1 MPTLVD
7 TLARKAPQYRAVC
20 LLHVG
25 EAGIVRVRL
34 LPDPLLPVSAT
45 GTTSAANPTNPPM
58 RYLPVQALHPA
69 LVRQAVRLLLQG
81 GRDDF
86 LKQENRWCLS
96 QMQRAQDQLD
106 GLGQVLRQCH
116 AALRQADITN
126 EQGTLMSSMQTSVR

>member
-1 MPTLVD
+1 
-7 TLARKAPQYRAVC
+7 
-20 LLHVG
+20 
-25 EAGIVRVRL
+25 
-34 LPDPLLPVSAT
+34 
-45 GTTSAANPTNPPM
+45 M